1 MSGAILRGLL
11 LGGAAAALGVGVLA
25 LAAPPFLVHL
35 PAAPPAVAAI
45 GATAVTVSDSLVR
58 QVIARTPFRA
68 ARSPAVRPYDLNH
81 GAVEVVEAPQV
92 SRPRLTLAGIVWE
105 PEPVAIIEGLPGGD
119 GGRVVRRGEVV
130 GGLKLK
136 RIERNRV
143 VITGLDTTWNLSV
156 KEPWQ

>member
-11 LGGAAAALGVGVLA
+11 IGGAAAALGVGVLA
-25 LAAPPFLVHL
+25 LAAPPFQVHL
-35 PAAPPAVAAI
+35 PAPPPAGVASS
-45 GATAVTVSDSLVR
+45 ATAVTVSDSLVR

-68 ARSPAVRPYDLNH
+68 SRSPAARPYDLDR
-81 GAVEVVEAPQV
+81 GTVEVVEAPPV
-92 SRPRLTLAGIVWE
+92 PRPRLTLAGIVWE
-105 PEPVAIIEGLPGGD
+105 PEPLAIIEGLPGAE
-119 GGRVVRRGEVV
+119 GGKVLRRGEVV